1 MTLISR
7 AVLILAAGV
16 SSLVV
21 PAAVSQEA
29 RFKDELLVIRIIT
42 EVRVVDRRGDPI
54 LGLEAGDFRATVGG
68 VEVEVEAAEWIA
80 GPPSPSPLVTV
91 PGLPES
97 RSLAESHPLDPR
109 RGRLIVIFVQKDFES
124 ARLSGLYRMSFYA
137 RDFVESLAPE
147 DRAALV
153 VFGSHLQ
160 IHSDF
165 TSDFAALTE
174 KLTVPALFRDEQ
186 CTEQLSLPSLAE
198 HFSVEEARDAANI
211 SQALAVLGEAL
222 EPIPGPKNVVLFGW
236 GIGRFTGR
244 TVWLGEDYR
253 DARQALASSRS
264 TVFSLDVTTA
274 DYHTLE
280 VGLKAV
286 AADTGGF
293 YAKTHLFPELAVQRL
308 ARVISGYYELSLI
321 APGDMLGYYEVE
333 VTVPERRQITVL
345 TRPVVSIG
353 LEDFELGSW

>member
-1 MTLISR
+1 MTSISR
-7 AVLILAAGV
+7 TLLVLVVGV
-16 SSLVV
+16 SSLLA
-21 PAAVSQEA
+21 PDAASQET
-29 RFKDELLVIRIIT
+29 RFEDEIEVIRILT

-54 LGLEAGDFRATVGG
+54 LGLEAADFRATVGDA
-68 VEVEVEAAEWIA
+68 EVEVEAAEWVA

-97 RSLAESHPLDPR
+97 RSLTESQPLDPR
-109 RGRLIVIFVQKDFES
+109 SGRLIVIFVQSDFQS
-124 ARLSGLYRMSFYA
+124 ARLSGLFRMSFYA
-137 RDFVESLAPE
+137 MDFVESLAPE
-147 DRAALV
+147 DRVALV

-165 TSDFAALTE
+165 TNDFAALTE
-174 KLTVPALFRDEQ
+174 KLTVPALFKNEQ

-198 HFSVEEARDAANI
+198 HFSVEDAKDAANI
-211 SQALAVLGEAL
+211 SQALAVLGQAL

-253 DARQALASSRS
+253 EAREALASSRS
-264 TVFSLDVTTA
+264 SVFSLDVTTA

-293 YAKTHLFPELAVQRL
+293 YVKTHIFPELAVQRL

-321 APGDMLGYYEVE
+321 APADLLGYYEVE
-333 VTVPERRQITVL
+333 VTVPERRRITVM

-353 LEDFELGSW
+353 LELGSS